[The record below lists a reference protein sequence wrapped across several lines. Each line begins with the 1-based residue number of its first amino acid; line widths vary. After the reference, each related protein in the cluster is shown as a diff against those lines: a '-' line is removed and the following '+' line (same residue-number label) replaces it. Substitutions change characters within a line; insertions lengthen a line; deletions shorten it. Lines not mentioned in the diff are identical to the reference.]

1 CAEAYPTAANTSR
14 LRRGEP
20 ANDARHRRL
29 EASVGDSVGRGDVF
43 LEAGLG
49 VGGFAFELPHHLEP
63 VALRLLL
70 RALGGSAHAFFRFSP
85 CVGESVG
92 GGRFGILDTTPCV
105 DLGVD
110 QTTQR
115 LLDHRTGSRHA
126 PTVAVA
132 GVGVPV
138 LDVPCWMENT
148 TTPGGWEWSA
158 HG

>member
-1 CAEAYPTAANTSR
+1 MWIMANASSVVSTLRSSIRLRQVGTSIRRERRARTRACAEAYPTAANTSR

-49 VGGFAFELPHHLEP
+49 VGEFAFELRHHLEP
-63 VALRLLL
+63 VALRLFV
-70 RALGGSAHAFFRFSP
+70 RAFGGSAHAFFRFSP
-85 CVGESVG
+85 CVGESVS

-110 QTTQR
+110 QT
-115 LLDHRTGSRHA
+115 
-126 PTVAVA
+126 
-132 GVGVPV
+132 
-138 LDVPCWMENT
+138 
-148 TTPGGWEWSA
+148 
-158 HG
+158 